1 VTVILADAC
10 VVTVNGANDILERGS
25 VLVRE
30 DRIADIGSTAQLIAK
45 EPHAEVIDCAG
56 NILIPGMVNTHT
68 HLFQTLLKGP
78 GDDMVLKKWFTCMTG
93 PAAVELTAPDAYAA
107 AMHGCVES
115 IRSGVTTLVDF
126 MYVHPRPGLTRA
138 VIDAYEETGMRGFV
152 CRGFISLGE
161 EYGVPRKLIEKPED
175 AIGDARKQMRRYN
188 KPGARVQVGVAPN
201 MIWAVD
207 EKGYRLTR
215 KLADEEH
222 ALITTHL
229 AETTFELQTAA
240 SRYGQTDTE
249 FLSEIGFL
257 GPDVLAAH
265 CVHCKPH
272 DIRILRHHDTK
283 VAHNPCSNLYLA
295 SGCPPIPE
303 MLMAGVTVGLASDG
317 PASSNNHSLFQAMK
331 FAALMQKG
339 FHQDATII
347 TAEKVLELATIDGA
361 RAVGLEKEIGSIEAG
376 KKADLVVIDFNNAFM
391 TPIHHPVSA
400 IVYSALGNEVTTVMI
415 DGRFVMR
422 DGVVNSV
429 NEQAVRRQAQIS
441 ADDLARRSGSD
452 KFKKRPWRSMAI

>member
-1 VTVILADAC
+1 VHLTPEDA
-10 VVTVNGANDILERGS
+10 
-25 VLVRE
+25 
-30 DRIADIGSTAQLIAK
+30 
-45 EPHAEVIDCAG
+45 H
-56 NILIPGMVNTHT
+56 
-68 HLFQTLLKGP
+68 
-78 GDDMVLKKWFTCMTG
+78 
-93 PAAVELTAPDAYAA
+93 AA
-107 AMHGCVES
+107 ALHGCVES

-126 MYVHPRPGLTRA
+126 MYVHTKPGMIKA
-138 VIDAYEETGMRGFV
+138 VVEAYDETGMRGFV
-152 CRGFISLGE
+152 CRGFVSLGE
-161 EYGVPRKLIEKPED
+161 EYGVPRALIEKPEH
-175 AIGDARKQMRRYN
+175 AIADARKQMRRYN
-188 KPGARVQVGVAPN
+188 KPGARIQVGVAPN

-222 ALITTHL
+222 ALITTHVS
-229 AETTFELQTAA
+229 ETSFEMQTAA
-240 SRYGQTDTE
+240 TLYGMTDTE
-249 FLSEIGFL
+249 FLSDIGFL

-265 CVHCKPH
+265 CVHCKSH
-272 DIRILRHHDTK
+272 DIRILKHHDTK

-303 MLMAGVTVGLASDG
+303 MLTAGVTVGLASDG

-347 TAEKVLELATIDGA
+347 TAEKVMELATIDGA
-361 RAVGLEKEIGSIEAG
+361 RAVGLEKEIGSIEVG

-415 DGRFVMR
+415 DGQFVMKG
-422 DGVVNSV
+422 GVVTLV
-429 NEQAVRRQAQIS
+429 NEAAVRKQAQIK

-452 KFKKRPWRSMAI
+452 KFKKRPWRSMTI